1 MNTNFY
7 QLKISNLKKE
17 TADTVSLTFEVP
29 SNLKDTFHYLAGQ
42 YLTLRF
48 TLNGKEERRA
58 YSMSSSPLEGVC
70 TVSVKPVEKGVVSN
84 HIYNTLKIGDLVEV
98 MPPQGRFTPPLSIGQ
113 SKTYFL
119 FGAGSGITPLF
130 SILKTILEEEPM
142 SQVKL
147 LYGNRNED
155 SIIFKDALDVL
166 QKKYEGQLFVEHIL
180 SQPKIEK
187 KGGWLFGKK
196 TMTWGGKIGRCNAT
210 VVGEFLGANPV
221 TTKDGAAYFIC
232 GPESMMTTIE
242 NELKRRNVESKAIH
256 VEHFL
261 SGTNPTTAKSVSS
274 NNASKLIVHL
284 NGKRMDFEVEAGK
297 TVLDTLVKHKVDVP
311 YSCTAGACSTCM
323 AKIVNGEGK
332 MDACFSLDP
341 EEITEGYVLTCQL
354 RPTTETLE
362 ITYDY

>member
-7 QLKISNLKKE
+7 QLKINNIKKE
-17 TADTVSLTFEVP
+17 TADTVSLTFDVP
-29 SNLKDTFHYLAGQ
+29 SDLKATFHYLAGQ

-58 YSMSSSPLEGVC
+58 YSMSSSPVEGIC
-70 TVSVKPVEKGVVSN
+70 TVSVKRVENGLVSN

-155 SIIFKDALDVL
+155 SIIFKDALAFL

-180 SQPKIEK
+180 SQPKMEK
-187 KGGWLFGKK
+187 KGSWLFGKK
-196 TMTWGGKIGRCNAT
+196 TVAWTGKIGRCNAA
-210 VVGEFLGANPV
+210 VVSEFLGANPV
-221 TTKDGAAYFIC
+221 NTKDGATYFVC
-232 GPESMMTTIE
+232 GPENMMLTIE
-242 NELKRRNVESKAIH
+242 NELKRRKIDPKSIH
-256 VEHFL
+256 IEHFL
-261 SGTNPTTAKSVSS
+261 SGTKPNTPKSAS
-274 NNASKLIVHL
+274 NASKLIVHL

-323 AKIVNGEGK
+323 AKIVNGSGK
-332 MDACFSLDP
+332 MEACFSLDP
-341 EEITEGYVLTCQL
+341 EEIADGYVLTCQL
-354 RPTTETLE
+354 RPTSETLE
-362 ITYDY
+362 VTYDY

>member
-7 QLKISNLKKE
+7 QLKINNIKKE
-17 TADTVSLTFEVP
+17 TDDTVSLTFDIP
-29 SNLKDTFHYLAGQ
+29 SDLKTTFHYLAGQ

-48 TLNGKEERRA
+48 MLNGKEERRA
-58 YSMSSSPLEGVC
+58 YSMSSSPIEGIC
-70 TVSVKPVEKGVVSN
+70 TVSVKRVAKGLVSN

-155 SIIFKDALDVL
+155 SIIFNDALAIL
-166 QKKYEGQLFVEHIL
+166 QKKYAGQLFVEHIL

-187 KGGWLFGKK
+187 KGNWLFGKK
-196 TMTWGGKIGRCNAT
+196 TVPWAGKIGRCTAT
-210 VVGEFLGANPV
+210 VVSEFLGANPV
-221 TTKDGAAYFIC
+221 TTKDGATYFIC
-232 GPESMMTTIE
+232 GPENMMTTIE
-242 NELKRRNVESKAIH
+242 NELKRRNIDPKSIH

-261 SGTNPTTAKSVSS
+261 SGTNTNVTK
-274 NNASKLIVHL
+274 NADLGNTSKLIVHL
-284 NGKRMDFEVEAGK
+284 NGKRMDFEVAAGK

-323 AKIVNGEGK
+323 AKIVHGSGK

-341 EEITEGYVLTCQL
+341 EEIAEGYVLTCQL
-354 RPTTETLE
+354 HPTTETLE
-362 ITYDY
+362 VTYDY

>member
-7 QLKISNLKKE
+7 QLKISNIQKE
-17 TADTVSLTFEVP
+17 TTDCVSLTFDVP
-29 SNLKDTFHYLAGQ
+29 SNLKETFHYLAGQ

-58 YSMSSSPLEGVC
+58 YSMSSSPLEG
-70 TVSVKPVEKGVVSN
+70 TWAVSVKRVEKGLVSN
-84 HIYNTLKIGDLVEV
+84 HICNTLKIGDLVEV

-119 FGAGSGITPLF
+119 FAAGSGITPLF

-147 LYGNRNED
+147 LYGNRHED
-155 SIIFKDALDVL
+155 SIIFKDALDAL

-187 KGGWLFGKK
+187 KGSWLFGKK
-196 TMTWGGKIGRCNAT
+196 TTSWTGKIGRCNAT
-210 VVGEFLGANPV
+210 VVNEYLGANPIS
-221 TTKDGAAYFIC
+221 TKDGATYFIC
-232 GPESMMTTIE
+232 GPESMMTSIE
-242 NELKRRNVESKAIH
+242 NELKRRNVEPKSIH

-261 SGTNPTTAKSVSS
+261 SSTNPKTAKNVSS
-274 NNASKLIVHL
+274 SNASKLIVHL
-284 NGKRMDFEVEAGK
+284 NAKRMDFEVEAGK

-323 AKIVNGEGK
+323 AKIVKGAGK

-341 EEITEGYVLTCQL
+341 EEIADGYVLTCQL
-354 RPTTETLE
+354 RPTTETIE
-362 ITYDY
+362 ITYDF